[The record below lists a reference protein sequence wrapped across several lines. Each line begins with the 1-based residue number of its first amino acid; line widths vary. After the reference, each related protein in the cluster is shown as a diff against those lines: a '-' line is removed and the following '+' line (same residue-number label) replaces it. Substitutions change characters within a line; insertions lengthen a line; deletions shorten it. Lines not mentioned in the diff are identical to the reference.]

1 MFGEIKK
8 RISLNNL
15 DLKSSFTGKYQISI
29 ELSLDGFSYCLLDS
43 ERFQYLVLESYSFK
57 EVMSYEDLSRIAE
70 FLVDISPIKRLPRQR
85 ISLIFKNNQSCMV
98 ASPLFIENEKASY
111 FSFHHSL
118 KEGHDIFADKLNNLS
133 AYNVYSLPV
142 VVVDKFK
149 SLFEDIRIRHYS
161 STLIEN
167 LCYYYKAG
175 FFHQNVVLHVQ
186 DKHFEIL
193 LFNGADLI
201 LYNTFPYSTWEDL
214 LYYVLYVLEQLE
226 ITPEKSDVLIL
237 GEIAMDSNSFQNI
250 KSFMHSVD
258 FGGRTDFF
266 KYDHVFEEI
275 PHHFYFNLLN
285 VNACG

>member
-8 RISLNNL
+8 GTSLASI
-15 DLKSSFTGKYQISI
+15 DLRSSFSRNYQISI

-43 ERFQYLVLESYSFK
+43 ERFQYQVLESYVFK
-57 EVMSYEDLSRIAE
+57 EVTSYEDLSRIAE
-70 FLVDISPIKRLPRQR
+70 FLVDISPIKSIPHQR

-98 ASPLFIENEKASY
+98 ASPLFIDSEKGSY
-111 FSFHHSL
+111 FNFHHSL
-118 KEGHDIFADKLNNLS
+118 KDGHEIYADKLNNLS

-142 VVVDKFK
+142 VIVEKFK
-149 SLFEDIRIRHYS
+149 SLFPEIRIRHYS

-193 LFNGADLI
+193 LFEESKLI

-266 KYDHVFEEI
+266 KYDHVFDDL